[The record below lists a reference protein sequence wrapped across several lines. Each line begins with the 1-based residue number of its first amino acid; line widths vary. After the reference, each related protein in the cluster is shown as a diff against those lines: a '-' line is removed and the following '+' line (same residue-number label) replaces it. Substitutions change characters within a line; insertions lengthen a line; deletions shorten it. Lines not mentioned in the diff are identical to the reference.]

1 MYYFCYKWLGDDVTC
16 NVTRMGVLCVSDFL
30 TRKQTI
36 VTVLRIYPIISK
48 RVWKHGL
55 ALYHLQRDIH
65 SKLFNKMFG
74 YWT

>member
-1 MYYFCYKWLGDDVTC
+1 MQFRHPTDEQLLLLDNKWLGVDVTC

-48 RVWKHGL
+48 SVWKHGL
-55 ALYHLQRDIH
+55 ALYHLQSYIH
-65 SKLFNKMFG
+65 S
-74 YWT
+74 